1 MEGKPNEQQLH
12 DTDGRGTKAYPDT
25 GMDIVA
31 KMERMDP
38 DTLMS
43 LVTEGKIAICAK
55 RRHIYIAPEGIG
67 SML

>member
-1 MEGKPNEQQLH
+1 MNSNYTTQMDAARKHILTRE
-12 DTDGRGTKAYPDT
+12 
-25 GMDIVA
+25 MDIVA

-43 LVTEGKIAICAK
+43 LVTEGKIAICAN
-55 RRHIYIAPEGIG
+55 RRHTCIDPEGIG